1 MGLYN
6 YLGNNQVKCFTIPN
20 MIINSNGNLEIY
32 GLEGKFIEY
41 KRGSKVPYKT
51 LYYNYGENFLIFDY
65 RGVIYDE
72 IPLIHIIKN
81 GKYSKTVEYQ
91 KLNEED
97 FINKVIDKFG
107 NSINIKEYSDISTFI
122 EDYKLRDKNS
132 ITLTKKY
139 NEELGVKCYSIS
151 DLREKKVSS
160 EQLIKDLDKRKIE
173 APAYLSVEA
182 DQNAEI
188 IWFKVDRF
196 YDNIDLYSGVAWI
209 QYINADKEE
218 RLYAAPLLVGTEQF
232 GNEQILIPWEIGKE
246 DAKTAG
252 TIQFSFQFFQLSE
265 DS

>member
-32 GLEGKFIEY
+32 CLEGKFIGY
-41 KRGSKVPYKT
+41 KRGNKVPYKT

-139 NEELGVKCYSIS
+139 NEELDVKCYSIS

-160 EQLIKDLDKRKIE
+160 EQLIKDLDKRKIVLDKVTKE
-173 APAYLSVEA
+173 VYIPFS
-182 DQNAEI
+182 NK
-188 IWFKVDRF
+188 WFMEEEDEQVIGYILYC
-196 YDNIDLYSGVAWI
+196 YDNLDNKEEYFCKLSEYFNNLNYSEMVEKYLDWANSNNIEVDVNKLKTIEDLYVRSS
-209 QYINADKEE
+209 
-218 RLYAAPLLVGTEQF
+218 
-232 GNEQILIPWEIGKE
+232 
-246 DAKTAG
+246 AK
-252 TIQFSFQFFQLSE
+252 
-265 DS
+265 